1 MNSSVK
7 KLILFVL
14 FAVFSAAAFA
24 QDEPDTKADKKNER
38 REARKEKISSMMKQA
53 EEGVLVFSKQSIFG
67 IQFRTN
73 GYGAFYEIGRTKTN
87 RKTNIYRLDITE
99 IKNPKEEKLPTGGF
113 PFGNPY
119 IYGKINYFYQAT
131 LGFGQQYVF
140 GQKGNKNGVAVTA
153 VYNAGISIGMLRP
166 YYVEVIDGSSTK
178 VIKYSSQDSA
188 DFLGPQIF
196 GGGGFGKGWGEMKV
210 KPGAF
215 AKTALRFDYG
225 RFNEVVTGI
234 EVGISVEAYT
244 EKIPILL
251 FQKDRQIFYQGYIAL
266 LFGRRK

>member
-1 MNSSVK
+1 MK
-7 KLILFVL
+7 KSILLVLFVA
-14 FAVFSAAAFA
+14 FGATAFA
-24 QDEPDTKADKKNER
+24 QDEPDAKRDKKNER
-38 REARKEKISSMMKQA
+38 KEARRERINALMKQS
-53 EEGVLVFSKQSIFG
+53 EEGVLVFSKQSVFG

-99 IKNPKEEKLPTGGF
+99 IKSPKEEKLPSGGF
-113 PFGNPY
+113 FVGNPY
-119 IYGKINYFYQAT
+119 IYGKVNYFYQAT
-131 LGFGQQYVF
+131 LGFGQQYVL

-153 VYNAGISIGMLRP
+153 IYNAGISIGMLRP
-166 YYVEVIDGSSTK
+166 YYVEVIDGSATK
-178 VIKYSSQDSA
+178 MIKYSSQDSA

-196 GGGGFGKGWGEMKV
+196 GGGGFGKGWGEMKI

-225 RFNEVVTGI
+225 RFNEVVSGI
-234 EVGISVEAYT
+234 EVGISVEAYS

-251 FQKDRQIFYQGYIAL
+251 FQKDKQIFYQGYISL